1 MTFLYFMLLLGVLI
15 FVHELG
21 HFLAARSVGMRVE
34 KFYMGFNLFGIGIKK
49 KWGETEYGI
58 GLFPLGGYVKVSG
71 ILDESMDPS
80 STGAD
85 YEYQS
90 KNALQQ
96 IWFASAGVIM
106 NFLLAIIIFTGIVY
120 HIGVRVQDERAIVG
134 EVIPDYPAQSV
145 GITSGDLILSVN
157 GKKISSW
164 AEMTELIHPIIDQT
178 VILERERNGIII
190 TDTLVTTTSQSYID
204 GELKLVG
211 MVGIAPIVEIVP
223 TTLFQ
228 AVGEG
233 FSLTSDWL
241 VIIFDSLKM
250 IATGEASFKEIGG
263 PIMIAKLTGES
274 VRNGFLSFLN
284 FMAIISINLAFIN
297 ILPIPAM
304 DGGHIVVSVLEGVSR
319 RKLPTKV
326 KMGVQQVGVLILLLL
341 FVFVMFNDISRLFQ

>member
-1 MTFLYFMLLLGVLI
+1 MTLVYFLILLGVLI

-34 KFYMGFNLFGIGIKK
+34 KFYLGFNLFGIGLKK

-90 KNALQQ
+90 KNAFQQ

-106 NFLLAIIIFTGIVY
+106 NFLLALCIFTGIIY
-120 HIGVRVQDERAIVG
+120 HIGMGIQDERSVVG
-134 EVIPDYPAQSV
+134 EVIPDYPAEA
-145 GITSGDLILSVN
+145 SGLIADDLILSVN
-157 GKKISSW
+157 GESVSTW
-164 AEMTELIHPIIDQT
+164 EEMTSLIHPLVNES
-178 VILERERNGIII
+178 VILEVEREGSVFF
-190 TDTLVTTTSQSYID
+190 DTLTTISNQTYID

-211 MVGIAPIVEIVP
+211 MVGITPKIEIVP
-223 TTLFQ
+223 ASFPQ
-228 AVGEG
+228 AVKEG
-233 FSLTSDWL
+233 ASMTVYWL
-241 VIIFDSLKM
+241 EIIFDSIKM
-250 IATGEASFKEIGG
+250 ITTGDASFKELGG

-274 VRNGFLSFLN
+274 VKNGLMSFLN
-284 FMAIISINLAFIN
+284 LMAIISINLAFLN

-304 DGGHIVVSVLEGVSR
+304 DGGHIVIAIIEGISR
-319 RKLPTKV
+319 RKLPAKV
-326 KMGVQQVGVLILLLL
+326 KLG
-341 FVFVMFNDISRLFQ
+341 